1 MITLHA
7 LAAAGGL
14 WALQELPAIVSTATP
29 LIEAA
34 RWHYSHGT
42 DPRET
47 IRLIRPDGA
56 EVTMRVGIG
65 AMKRADDYVKFNK
78 TQSRKQKDEP

>member
-14 WALQELPAIVSTATP
+14 WALQELPAIGATATP

-42 DPRET
+42 DTQET

-56 EVTMRVGIG
+56 EVTMRVGVG
-65 AMKRADDYVKFNK
+65 AMRRVDDYSKFNK
-78 TQSRKQKDEP
+78 TQSRKQNG